1 MEVQKMKDF
10 LNKTWVKIVG
20 WVGLIICS
28 ALLIL
33 GGTSVAEIGK
43 GVELTFGIIEAV
55 ILLVAFIKKMLEKK
69 DSAGK

>member
-1 MEVQKMKDF
+1 MKDF

-28 ALLIL
+28 AILIL

-69 DSAGK
+69 DDAFVSIQ

>member
-1 MEVQKMKDF
+1 MKDF

-20 WVGLIICS
+20 WVGLIVCA